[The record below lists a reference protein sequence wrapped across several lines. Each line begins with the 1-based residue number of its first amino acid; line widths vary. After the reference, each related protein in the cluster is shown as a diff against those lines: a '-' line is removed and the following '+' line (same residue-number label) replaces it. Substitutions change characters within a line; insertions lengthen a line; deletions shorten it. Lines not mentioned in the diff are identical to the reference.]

1 MDLYKRQKELTLNK
15 DQSITVVGCG
25 GIGYWVAKF
34 SALSGIE
41 EIYLFDHDTFEEHNF
56 NRIDL
61 NTKFVGRN
69 KAEITKA
76 MIINLRPDIS
86 VFSMPYKYSEVTAEE
101 TDWIIDCTDNHE
113 SQIKNQEIAEKF
125 PCSKYLKAGYDGEN
139 FSIHNSVAEW
149 GEAEDGYI
157 VIPSWVVPASIVAA
171 LTVGKVMKYYDKEVI
186 SSIDK
191 LYTFTR

>member
-1 MDLYKRQKELTLNK
+1 MDLYKRQEKLVLNQ

-34 SALSGIE
+34 AAMSGIDE
-41 EIYLFDHDTFEEHNF
+41 LWLFDPDTFEDHNF

-61 NTKFVGRN
+61 SPKFVGRN
-69 KAEITKA
+69 KSEMTKKVITY
-76 MIINLRPDIS
+76 LRPEAT
-86 VFSMPYKYSEVTAEE
+86 VYNFPYKYSQLTAEK
-101 TDWIIDCTDNHE
+101 TDWVIDCTDNHE
-113 SQIKNQEIAEKF
+113 SQIKNQKIAKEIG
-125 PCSKYLKAGYDGEN
+125 SRYMKAGYDGEN

-149 GEAEDGYI
+149 GESEDGYI

-171 LTVGKVMKYYDKEVI
+171 MAVGKVMKYYDKEVI
-186 SSIDK
+186 TSIDK